1 MTSYEQMY
9 SCLLLLIFWLY
20 SLRAVL
26 RLVFFV
32 ILHSGKEAKVF
43 SEDCI
48 PLLLA
53 AQASN
58 WSAPINY

>member
-32 ILHSGKEAKVF
+32 ILQSGKEAKVL

-48 PLLLA
+48 PLRLA
-53 AQASN
+53 AQAFKMELSN
-58 WSAPINY
+58 